1 MEILS
6 LNLALWCSIV
16 INLATVLKMIGI
28 SPQRIRNGYFA
39 YILQQF
45 LSAYLGFCLPSSF
58 FLISKIQREGDT
70 QNIKLWISG
79 EGDSV
84 KLSKELQAICIN
96 SFAGPCPAA
105 AWWVDTCTGHEQ
117 GTPSFDH
124 GHSFSWEWVI
134 YRIADR
140 GLLLQFSGA

>member
-1 MEILS
+1 MQHRDKPGNSVKDDWNFSPENMERVFCLHFS
-6 LNLALWCSIV
+6 AVSFCLL
-16 INLATVLKMIGI
+16 
-28 SPQRIRNGYFA
+28 R
-39 YILQQF
+39 F
-45 LSAYLGFCLPSSF
+45 LSPELF
-58 FLISKIQREGDT
+58 FLISKIQREGNT

-84 KLSKELQAICIN
+84 KLSKELQAICVN

-124 GHSFSWEWVI
+124 GHSFS
-134 YRIADR
+134 
-140 GLLLQFSGA
+140 

>member
-1 MEILS
+1 
-6 LNLALWCSIV
+6 V
-16 INLATVLKMIGI
+16 INLATVLKTIGI
-28 SPQRIRNGYFA
+28 SPQRIQSGYFA

-45 LSAYLGFCLPSSF
+45 LSAYLGFCLLNSF

-79 EGDSV
+79 EGDFV

-96 SFAGPCPAA
+96 PFAGPCPAA

-124 GHSFSWEWVI
+124 GHSFS
-134 YRIADR
+134 
-140 GLLLQFSGA
+140 